1 MLADCVHQLGRAP
14 QYFRTLAVIVCNRSE
29 LIAGEKRL
37 MRISELLLIKEVQTA
52 KKSRECEQ
60 MKKSHRRDEL
70 RLAAHLAKEVRLG
83 GGDRPNVEL
92 RRLTS
97 SPRREEERM

>member
-70 RLAAHLAKEVRLG
+70 LR
-83 GGDRPNVEL
+83 L
-92 RRLTS
+92 RRSQLGLCCAPS
-97 SPRREEERM
+97 YIKKNPGAPA